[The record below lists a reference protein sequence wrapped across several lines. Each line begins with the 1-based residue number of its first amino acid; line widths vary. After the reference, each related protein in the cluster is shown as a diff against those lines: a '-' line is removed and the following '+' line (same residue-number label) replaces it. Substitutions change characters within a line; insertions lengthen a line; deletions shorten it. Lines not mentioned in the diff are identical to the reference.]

1 MKSDEDINLKRLRIL
16 GFIKG
21 KTIKIITKAPLGDP
35 FLVELGDL
43 TLILSK
49 SLIKKLNL
57 VLCGEDVYKIT

>member
-1 MKSDEDINLKRLRIL
+1 MKSEDDINLKRLRIL

-57 VLCGEDVYKIT
+57 VPCGEDIYKIT

>member
-35 FLVELGDL
+35 FLVELGDI

-57 VLCGEDVYKIT
+57 VPCGEDIYKIT

>member
-57 VLCGEDVYKIT
+57 VPCGEDIYKIT